1 MSFPFYDRQEESAWL
16 EDSLEQVLNDC
27 SRMLVITGRRRI
39 GKTSL
44 VNHVFE
50 NGRVPYL
57 FLFVNKGLSAEGN
70 VRAFLEENAGMLGLK
85 GLDAAFSTFASLF
98 KYLLGKTETQPM
110 VLMID
115 EFQNLETLEPSFFG
129 ELQKLWDRL
138 RKKTKMLLILTG
150 SVATAMREITENV
163 NAPLYGRKD
172 GQLVLRPFSTTTVK
186 TILHDYNPDY
196 RAEDLLTLHMITGGV
211 AKYIEML
218 MQSGK
223 TDADAMLRAVLAP
236 ASFFI
241 TEGETLLHTEF
252 KDDYALYFETL
263 SKIAAGKTKRSEI
276 LSSFGSQNVESQLYK
291 LENHWRIIRRECKGW
306 VFLCNQ
312 CGCGCEAYQCGE
324 RGKR

>member
-223 TDADAMLRAVLAP
+223 TDAGGPGTRV
-236 ASFFI
+236 
-241 TEGETLLHTEF
+241 LLHHGRGDLATHRIQGRLRSVFRNAFQDCRRQNQAKRDSFILRQSECR
-252 KDDYALYFETL
+252 EPTL
-263 SKIAAGKTKRSEI
+263 QT
-276 LSSFGSQNVESQLYK
+276 
-291 LENHWRIIRRECKGW
+291 
-306 VFLCNQ
+306 
-312 CGCGCEAYQCGE
+312 
-324 RGKR
+324 

>member
-163 NAPLYGRKD
+163 NAPLDARTAN
-172 GQLVLRPFSTTTVK
+172 SC
-186 TILHDYNPDY
+186 
-196 RAEDLLTLHMITGGV
+196 
-211 AKYIEML
+211 
-218 MQSGK
+218 SGPSPQP
-223 TDADAMLRAVLAP
+223 R
-236 ASFFI
+236 
-241 TEGETLLHTEF
+241 
-252 KDDYALYFETL
+252 
-263 SKIAAGKTKRSEI
+263 
-276 LSSFGSQNVESQLYK
+276 
-291 LENHWRIIRRECKGW
+291 
-306 VFLCNQ
+306 
-312 CGCGCEAYQCGE
+312 
-324 RGKR
+324 